1 MNPRHPSHVRR
12 GPQAVAITVSLVAH
26 LVVAAAAYA
35 YVSWPTAPTVM
46 VIPVE
51 VVAAP
56 APSGPGSGRAGN
68 DGKAGLATIGDDAVD
83 EQIAAHVKPLDSET
97 EEVAVNDQPSLLP
110 DQTSIRT
117 ASETTQVP
125 PSPAVAA
132 DASDNAAEIV
142 APPVTTAA
150 TDPIVEITPLARNLT
165 ADVPTHD
172 VDNDPIAPD
181 SFESPAPAPEVAP
194 AREQNRATTRA
205 QAAIAEASVDA
216 PAPVVIKATEPPSA
230 SALEVAA
237 TTLSAVATPNSQWR
251 IELPPL
257 RPELNP
263 AARQAARQAAAIP
276 NTVWDGPPAK
286 PQQVSPI
293 ARPSVTPSVV
303 ASIAPPQTVVP
314 ATPRVPPQPKAGV
327 AAAKL
332 PPLPQ
337 TRPSSLARDSSA
349 VTPVQTVS
357 LEPPIVRLPR
367 PRPARQ
373 LEGETVAPASA
384 KAVVAPAGQNSMRVA
399 TTSEPTEP
407 TPTARP
413 QPDKS
418 SPSTAGAKA
427 APALAPAANPGGGGG
442 AASGTALRPLP
453 GNPAP
458 RYPRLARERG
468 WQGRVVI
475 EIAVIADGTV
485 DRAEIDQSSGYRLLD
500 QAALRVVRRWRFAV
514 DAPRLPAQGAVVR
527 VPITFKLSD

>member
-1 MNPRHPSHVRR
+1 MNPRNPSHARR

-35 YVSWPTAPTVM
+35 YASWPATPTVM

-56 APSGPGSGRAGN
+56 APSAPGSGSAGN
-68 DGKAGLATIGDDAVD
+68 DGQAGPATIGDDAVD
-83 EQIAAHVKPLDSET
+83 EQIAADVKPLDSEA
-97 EEVAVNDQPSLLP
+97 EEVAFNDQPSPPP
-110 DQTSIRT
+110 DQASIQT
-117 ASETTQVP
+117 ASET
-125 PSPAVAA
+125 AA

-150 TDPIVEITPLARNLT
+150 ADPIVEIVEITPLARNLT
-165 ADVPTHD
+165 ADVPTDD
-172 VDNDPIAPD
+172 VDDDPIAPD
-181 SFESPAPAPEVAP
+181 SFESPAPAAPEVAP
-194 AREQNRATTRA
+194 AREQNQATTRA
-205 QAAIAEASVDA
+205 QAAIAEASVDE
-216 PAPVVIKATEPPSA
+216 PAPVIVKVTEPPTA

-263 AARQAARQAAAIP
+263 AARQAAAIP
-276 NTVWDGPPAK
+276 NTAWDGPPPK
-286 PQQVSPI
+286 PQQVNPI
-293 ARPSVTPSVV
+293 ARPTVTPLVA
-303 ASIAPPQTVVP
+303 ASITPPQTIVP
-314 ATPRVPPQPKAGV
+314 ATPRVSPQPKPGV
-327 AAAKL
+327 ATAKP

-337 TRPSSLARDSSA
+337 ARPSSPTRASSTIA
-349 VTPVQTVS
+349 PVQTVS

-367 PRPARQ
+367 PRPTRQ
-373 LEGETVAPASA
+373 LALKTLATPSA
-384 KAVVAPAGQNSMRVA
+384 KAAVVAPAGQISVRAA

-407 TPTARP
+407 TPIAAP

-418 SPSTAGAKA
+418 SPSTSGVEAS
-427 APALAPAANPGGGGG
+427 LAPSANPGGGGGVGAG

-468 WQGRVVI
+468 WQGRVII
-475 EIAVIADGTV
+475 EVAVIADGTV
-485 DRAEIDQSSGYRLLD
+485 NRAEIDQSSGYRLLD
-500 QAALRVVRRWRFAV
+500 QAALRAVRRWRFAV

>member
-1 MNPRHPSHVRR
+1 MKPRHPSHARR

-35 YVSWPTAPTVM
+35 YVSWPATRTVM

-56 APSGPGSGRAGN
+56 APSGPGSGRAGD
-68 DGKAGLATIGDDAVD
+68 DGQAGPATIGDDAVD
-83 EQIAAHVKPLDSET
+83 EQIAADVKPLDSEA

-117 ASETTQVP
+117 ASETTKAP

-165 ADVPTHD
+165 ADEPTQD
-172 VDNDPIAPD
+172 VVNDPIAPD

-194 AREQNRATTRA
+194 AREQNQATTRA

-216 PAPVVIKATEPPSA
+216 PAPVVVKATEPPTA

-257 RPELNP
+257 RPELNS
-263 AARQAARQAAAIP
+263 AARQAAAIP
-276 NTVWDGPPAK
+276 NTAWDGPPAK

-303 ASIAPPQTVVP
+303 ASIAPPQTIVP
-314 ATPRVPPQPKAGV
+314 ATPRVSPQPKPGV
-327 AAAKL
+327 AAAKP

-337 TRPSSLARDSSA
+337 TRPSSPARTSSTI
-349 VTPVQTVS
+349 TPVQTVS
-357 LEPPIVRLPR
+357 LGPPIVRLPR
-367 PRPARQ
+367 PRPTRQ
-373 LEGETVAPASA
+373 LEVKTVAPASA
-384 KAVVAPAGQNSMRVA
+384 KAAIVAPAGQNSVRAA

-407 TPTARP
+407 TPIARP

-418 SPSTAGAKA
+418 SPSTAGVEAS
-427 APALAPAANPGGGGG
+427 LAPAVNPGGGVG

-468 WQGRVVI
+468 WQGRVII
-475 EIAVIADGTV
+475 EVAVIADGTV